1 MPGSK
6 VVVNH
11 QVMLRGAT
19 SHGAVGRS
27 RLLYIANRP
36 GAVALKTDDDLRIER
51 ENERMAKLGY
61 VAFRPGSVAEP
72 NAGHAL
78 FDAHGVPVR
87 AEIQR
92 ELKETESAIITS
104 VVSVRREDAAELGL
118 STKQD
123 WERLLRSQWPNYVE
137 SLGVMAPENVR
148 WVAAYHIGDK
158 SGIPHC
164 HVFTWD
170 ASGQFDS
177 LLPKQRMARAN
188 DDLRAF
194 LLKPQREELSLVRT
208 QARDEL
214 VSSMRNMQLTDGQ
227 VRAIAQALPTEGS
240 LKYAKLAKFHPDA
253 VKPVDEAV
261 AEALKSNADMA
272 AVAKRYRAAVVEHGE
287 LKGLTGD
294 ALQAHIAAAD
304 ADLRT
309 RLGNAAIANVRND
322 LNIEPHLQREAVE
335 IDLRTEVPMLPSDR
349 KAVQAIAEELESC
362 LSPSERNSL
371 IAGITQ
377 SAKGEALPD
386 ESRSVLKKVP
396 SAEHIASQALPM
408 ATAGAR
414 LLAPAIAQ
422 ATEDGKSDF
431 GDESASDALHTA
443 TRIAAAV
450 LARALSAAPKPS
462 TPAPAMKLKNIPK
475 ID

>member
-194 LLKPQREELSLVRT
+194 LLKPQREELSLVRA

-227 VRAIAQALPTEGS
+227 VRAIAQALPAEGS

-309 RLGNAAIANVRND
+309 RPGKRRHRQRQKRSEHRAPSAARGSGDRSADRGPHASLRQEGGAGDSRGARELPEPLG
-322 LNIEPHLQREAVE
+322 E
-335 IDLRTEVPMLPSDR
+335 EVPDCR
-349 KAVQAIAEELESC
+349 DHAIGQGRGPARRVALGAEEGSVGRTHC
-362 LSPSERNSL
+362 
-371 IAGITQ
+371 IAG
-377 SAKGEALPD
+377 
-386 ESRSVLKKVP
+386 
-396 SAEHIASQALPM
+396 ASH
-408 ATAGAR
+408 
-414 LLAPAIAQ
+414 
-422 ATEDGKSDF
+422 
-431 GDESASDALHTA
+431 GD
-443 TRIAAAV
+443 R
-450 LARALSAAPKPS
+450 RR
-462 TPAPAMKLKNIPK
+462 PAPCTGDCPG
-475 ID
+475 D

>member
-194 LLKPQREELSLVRT
+194 LLKPQREELSLVRA

-227 VRAIAQALPTEGS
+227 VRAIAQALPAEGS

-253 VKPVDEAV
+253 VKPVDETV
-261 AEALKSNADMA
+261 AEALKSNANMA

-287 LKGLTGD
+287 L
-294 ALQAHIAAAD
+294 
-304 ADLRT
+304 
-309 RLGNAAIANVRND
+309 
-322 LNIEPHLQREAVE
+322 NIEPHLQREAVE
-335 IDLRTEVPMLPSDR
+335 INLRTEVPMLPSDR

>member
-11 QVMLRGAT
+11 QVMLRGAAG
-19 SHGAVGRS
+19 HGAIGRS

-87 AEIQR
+87 AEIQC
-92 ELKETESAIITS
+92 ELKETESAIVSS
-104 VVSVRREDAAELGL
+104 VVSVRREDAVELGL

-123 WERLLRSQWPNYVE
+123 WERLLRSQWPRYVE
-137 SLGVMAPENVR
+137 SLEVMAPENVR

-170 ASGQFDS
+170 ASGRFDS
-177 LLPKQRMARAN
+177 LLPKQRMAQAN
-188 DDLRAF
+188 DGLRAF
-194 LLKPQREELSLVRT
+194 VLKPQREELSLVRT

-214 VSSMRNMQLTDGQ
+214 AAFMRNMRLADGQ
-227 VRAIAQALPTEGS
+227 VRAIAQALPAEGS

-261 AEALKSNADMA
+261 AEALRSNEGM
-272 AVAKRYRAAVVEHGE
+272 AVAAERYRVAVVGRGE

-309 RLGNAAIANVRND
+309 RLGNAAIANVRNR
-322 LNIEPHLQREAVE
+322 LGIESPSQREAVE
-335 IDLRTEVPMLPSDR
+335 VDLRTEVVMLPADR
-349 KAVQAIAEELESC
+349 KAAQAIAEELESC
-362 LSPSERNSL
+362 LSPSERKL
-371 IAGITQ
+371 VIAGIGR
-377 SAKGEALPD
+377 SVKGEALPD
-386 ESRSVLKKVP
+386 EARTVLKKVP
-396 SAEHIASQALPM
+396 SVASAATQALPM
-408 ATAGAR
+408 TAAGVRSLATSIVWAAD
-414 LLAPAIAQ
+414 
-422 ATEDGKSDF
+422 DGKGDF
-431 GDESASDALHTA
+431 GDEAVSDALRAA
-443 TRIAAAV
+443 TRTAAAV
-450 LARALSAAPKPS
+450 LVRALRASPKPGI
-462 TPAPAMKLKNIPK
+462 PAPAAKLKTVPK

>member
-1 MPGSK
+1 MPGSDL
-6 VVVNH
+6 VVNH
-11 QVMLRGAT
+11 QVMLRGAKG
-19 SHGAVGRS
+19 HGAIGRS
-27 RLLYIANRP
+27 RVLYIANRP
-36 GAVALKTDDDLRIER
+36 GAVTLKTDDDLRIEQ

-61 VAFRPGSVAEP
+61 IAFRPGSVAEP

-92 ELKETESAIITS
+92 ELKETASAIVSS
-104 VVSVRREDAAELGL
+104 VVSVRREDAVQLGL

-123 WERLLRSQWPNYVE
+123 WERLLRSQWPKYVE
-137 SLGVMAPENVR
+137 SLGVMVPENVR

-177 LLPKQRMARAN
+177 LLPKQRMAQAN

-194 LLKPQREELSLVRT
+194 VLKPQREELSLVRT
-208 QARDEL
+208 RARDEL
-214 VSSMRNMQLTDGQ
+214 VASMRNMQLTDEQ
-227 VRAIAQALPTEGS
+227 VRTVAQALPAEGS
-240 LKYAKLAKFHPDA
+240 LKYAKLARLHPDA
-253 VKPVDEAV
+253 VKPVDKAV
-261 AEALKSNADMA
+261 MDTLKSNASMVA
-272 AVAKRYRAAVVEHGE
+272 AVERYRAAVVEHGE

-309 RLGNAAIANVRND
+309 RLGNAVIANVRND
-322 LNIEPHLQREAVE
+322 LAIEPRPQHEALEV
-335 IDLRTEVPMLPSDR
+335 DLRTEVIMLPADR
-349 KAVQAIAEELESC
+349 KAAQALTEELESC
-362 LSPSERNSL
+362 LSPLERKSL
-371 IAGITQ
+371 IVGIMQ

-386 ESRSVLKKVP
+386 EARSALKKVP
-396 SAEHIASQALPM
+396 SAAPITSQALPV
-408 ATAGAR
+408 AAAGVRSFA
-414 LLAPAIAQ
+414 ASIVQ
-422 ATEDGKSDF
+422 ATENGRGDF
-431 GDESASDALHTA
+431 GDEAASEALHTA
-443 TRIAAAV
+443 TRIAATI
-450 LARALSAAPKPS
+450 LARMLRRPLKLNA
-462 TPAPAMKLKNIPK
+462 PAPTTKLKNVPK

>member
-1 MPGSK
+1 MRCRPI
-6 VVVNH
+6 
-11 QVMLRGAT
+11 
-19 SHGAVGRS
+19 S
-27 RLLYIANRP
+27 R
-36 GAVALKTDDDLRIER
+36 
-51 ENERMAKLGY
+51 
-61 VAFRPGSVAEP
+61 
-72 NAGHAL
+72 
-78 FDAHGVPVR
+78 
-87 AEIQR
+87 QR
-92 ELKETESAIITS
+92 TPT
-104 VVSVRREDAAELGL
+104 
-118 STKQD
+118 
-123 WERLLRSQWPNYVE
+123 
-137 SLGVMAPENVR
+137 
-148 WVAAYHIGDK
+148 
-158 SGIPHC
+158 C
-164 HVFTWD
+164 
-170 ASGQFDS
+170 
-177 LLPKQRMARAN
+177 ARA
-188 DDLRAF
+188 F
-194 LLKPQREELSLVRT
+194 
-208 QARDEL
+208 
-214 VSSMRNMQLTDGQ
+214 
-227 VRAIAQALPTEGS
+227 
-240 LKYAKLAKFHPDA
+240 
-253 VKPVDEAV
+253 
-261 AEALKSNADMA
+261 
-272 AVAKRYRAAVVEHGE
+272 
-287 LKGLTGD
+287 
-294 ALQAHIAAAD
+294 
-304 ADLRT
+304 
-309 RLGNAAIANVRND
+309 ANVRND

-422 ATEDGKSDF
+422 ATEDVKSDF